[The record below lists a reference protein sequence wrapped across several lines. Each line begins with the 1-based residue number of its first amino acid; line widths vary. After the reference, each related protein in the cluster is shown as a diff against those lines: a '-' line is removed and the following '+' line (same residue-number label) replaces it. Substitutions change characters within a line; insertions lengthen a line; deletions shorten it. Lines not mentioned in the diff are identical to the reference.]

1 MINVKYPDP
10 KFRIKKVEN
19 KELIF
24 DSVRKSWIE
33 LTDEEWVRQ
42 NFIQYLVQVM
52 NYPILNIAVEKEI
65 KLGELKKRF
74 DILVYDKNHTPW
86 MLIECKAHAINLDEN
101 VMQQILRYNI
111 SVPAIFLI
119 ITNGDSCYSWEKL
132 ENSLQEISNLPE
144 WK

>member
-1 MINVKYPDP
+1 MINVKYPHP

-52 NYPILNIAVEKEI
+52 NYPILKIAVEKEI

-74 DILVYDKNHTPW
+74 DILVYDKNHKPW
-86 MLIECKAHAINLDEN
+86 MLIECKAPTINLDEN
-101 VMQQILRYNI
+101 VLQQILRYNI

-119 ITNGDSCYSWEKL
+119 ITNGDSCYGWEKL